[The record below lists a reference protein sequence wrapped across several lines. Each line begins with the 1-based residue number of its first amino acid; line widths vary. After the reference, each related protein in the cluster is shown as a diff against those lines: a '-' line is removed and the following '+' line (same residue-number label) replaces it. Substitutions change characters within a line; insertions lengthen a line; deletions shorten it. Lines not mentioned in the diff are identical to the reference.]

1 MSENAVEIC
10 DLSYTYADGTHA
22 LNCLNAAI
30 PKKKKTAILGANG
43 CGKSTLLR
51 HLNGLN
57 KLWTI
62 QSENERRGCEKAYG
76 RCNERG
82 WNF

>member
-30 PKKKKTAILGANG
+30 PKKKRTAILGANG

-51 HLNGLN
+51 HLNGLILPQKGSVFIN
-57 KLWTI
+57 G
-62 QSENERRGCEKAYG
+62 QSITKKKRKSVDKC
-76 RCNERG
+76 
-82 WNF
+82 

>member
-30 PKKKKTAILGANG
+30 PKKKRTAILGANG

-51 HLNGLN
+51 HLNGLILPQ
-57 KLWTI
+57 K
-62 QSENERRGCEKAYG
+62 GC
-76 RCNERG
+76 RSDSSDSRIII
-82 WNF
+82 